1 MPHYDLFPTR
11 IYKYNLD
18 VTDLKAYMLGRYNSY
33 KDHSTN
39 GTPTGWNCEV
49 RTEYDNA
56 FPRDLKENYN
66 SILKQF
72 KEDIGLTHSPY
83 IDEIW
88 LNAYEESHF
97 QEPHS
102 HLPGFFSAVHYICFN
117 PKVHSP
123 TVFQNPQDDI
133 YAFMFDDSFMDEKKN
148 IHLKENGQLDV
159 VEGDLVIFPSH
170 LKHFVKKNN
179 TRDLR
184 MTISFNI
191 NKIAEDTR
199 RVFAE

>member
-1 MPHYDLFPTR
+1 
-11 IYKYNLD
+11 
-18 VTDLKAYMLGRYNSY
+18 
-33 KDHSTN
+33 
-39 GTPTGWNCEV
+39 
-49 RTEYDNA
+49 
-56 FPRDLKENYN
+56 
-66 SILKQF
+66 
-72 KEDIGLTHSPY
+72 
-83 IDEIW
+83 
-88 LNAYEESHF
+88 
-97 QEPHS
+97 
-102 HLPGFFSAVHYICFN
+102 
-117 PKVHSP
+117 
-123 TVFQNPQDDI
+123 
-133 YAFMFDDSFMDEKKN
+133 MFDDSFMDEKKN